1 MMRVAAAFL
10 WLTLL
15 PSEALAQAKI
25 ALLIGNQAYDPSIG
39 VLKNPYNDIAL
50 VGDALKGSGFEV
62 MPLVRDARRS
72 TILGEV
78 RELVRRL
85 NAAGPGAVGF
95 MYYSG
100 HGAAEADTGVNYLI
114 PVNAREPGSA
124 AFWDESLKLDDVLK
138 LLEGAQA
145 AAKFVVFDACRN
157 ELRVPTKSTSKGFV
171 PVAEQHGMFIAYA
184 SAAGRTAS
192 DEGARGGPYAT
203 ALARELARP
212 GLDHVSFFQ
221 NVKESVF
228 TRTGGAQQPWESNGL
243 FRRVYLTGEA
253 RPGRDVPLDGIDRD
267 QAATFIRETED
278 QARLEEFIRQFGDT
292 PFGPMARARLEELRK
307 LPKTTPPTSAR
318 LESDGAADC
327 EQSEDYDRRIRG
339 CTEFLRRNPQHSR
352 AYNYRG
358 NAFAKKEDAG
368 RAIADY
374 TMAIQNDPKY
384 ATAYL
389 NRAIAFARTGEYAK
403 AIADYGKA
411 IEFDPSRA
419 AAYRGRATALLRSNR
434 KNEAMADFRKALSID
449 PSDQRSKDGLRSLG
463 VTR

>member
-95 MYYSG
+95 LYYSG

-184 SAAGRTAS
+184 TA
-192 DEGARGGPYAT
+192 
-203 ALARELARP
+203 
-212 GLDHVSFFQ
+212 
-221 NVKESVF
+221 
-228 TRTGGAQQPWESNGL
+228 
-243 FRRVYLTGEA
+243 
-253 RPGRDVPLDGIDRD
+253 PGR
-267 QAATFIRETED
+267 
-278 QARLEEFIRQFGDT
+278 
-292 PFGPMARARLEELRK
+292 
-307 LPKTTPPTSAR
+307 
-318 LESDGAADC
+318 
-327 EQSEDYDRRIRG
+327 
-339 CTEFLRRNPQHSR
+339 
-352 AYNYRG
+352 
-358 NAFAKKEDAG
+358 
-368 RAIADY
+368 
-374 TMAIQNDPKY
+374 
-384 ATAYL
+384 
-389 NRAIAFARTGEYAK
+389 
-403 AIADYGKA
+403 
-411 IEFDPSRA
+411 
-419 AAYRGRATALLRSNR
+419 
-434 KNEAMADFRKALSID
+434 
-449 PSDQRSKDGLRSLG
+449 
-463 VTR
+463 